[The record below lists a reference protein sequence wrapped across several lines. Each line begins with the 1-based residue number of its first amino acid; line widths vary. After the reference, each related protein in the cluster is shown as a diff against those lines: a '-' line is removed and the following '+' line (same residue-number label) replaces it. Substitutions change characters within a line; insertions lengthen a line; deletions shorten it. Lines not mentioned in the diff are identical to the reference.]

1 HSPLPLPP
9 ILPARRSHPLLRRAS
24 SSAPPCCFFIVR
36 SGSLKPAEALL
47 PLKEGPDGTDGG
59 NHDSTCGDG
68 RWGQWMKGPLVRAF
82 SISSSS
88 SLSSCKNKKS
98 DLRLLLGVLGAPL
111 APVHVCTTDPFPYLS
126 IKDIPVVSPL
136 FLLRIFTSPSSGISK
151 GALAGIVL
159 GAIAFAVTL
168 SVIVDILI
176 LRICLKDYRTPS
188 KRTKESRISIIIEDI
203 RSFDYEEMVA
213 TTNNFSDYAQIEQ
226 ARYGRFFKG
235 FLPDGTVAAIK
246 RAQEGSLQGEREFLT
261 EIQLLSRLHHRNLVS
276 LVGYCDEK
284 GEQ

>member
-1 HSPLPLPP
+1 MIFSQNRCWYQVFKDGGFERLSLNKDHFLVLPLLVWFPPHENVVADEILGHSPLPLPP

-136 FLLRIFTSPSSGISK
+136 FLLSW
-151 GALAGIVL
+151 LYL
-159 GAIAFAVTL
+159 
-168 SVIVDILI
+168 
-176 LRICLKDYRTPS
+176 
-188 KRTKESRISIIIEDI
+188 
-203 RSFDYEEMVA
+203 
-213 TTNNFSDYAQIEQ
+213 
-226 ARYGRFFKG
+226 
-235 FLPDGTVAAIK
+235 
-246 RAQEGSLQGEREFLT
+246 
-261 EIQLLSRLHHRNLVS
+261 
-276 LVGYCDEK
+276 
-284 GEQ
+284 